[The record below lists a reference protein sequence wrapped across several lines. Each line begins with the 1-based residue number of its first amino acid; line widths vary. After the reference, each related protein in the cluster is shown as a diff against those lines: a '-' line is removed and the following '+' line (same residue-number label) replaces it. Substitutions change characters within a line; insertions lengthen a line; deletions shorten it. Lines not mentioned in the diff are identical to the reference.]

1 VRILFAA
8 VVLSFAS
15 LSQAASN
22 FTFDPAPGPHG
33 VGLRVVEQYDYTRTY
48 RGRYDVVT
56 GKAITGETARPVQTV
71 VWYPAAQKAGKRVSY
86 GDYANLNITAD
97 SFGLS
102 AAEIGKAA
110 AARLA
115 DAGNEIGAAQAA
127 AELAA
132 PMQAVRDAKPAAGKF
147 PVVIYAPSF
156 SAGAA
161 ENAELCE
168 YLASHGYVVISS
180 PSMGATTRSMT
191 DNLEGIETQAA
202 DIAFLVGYA
211 HTLPQ
216 ADLGKLAVA
225 GFSWG
230 GISNVFLAARDSRV
244 KALVNLDGSVRY
256 WPEMI
261 EQAKYVQPARVAIP
275 MLFLAQRPR
284 SLEDVARRGKPVTSF
299 LNEMKYSDLYTVTL
313 HPMEHLAFASESL
326 HMVSDK
332 RFEEYSRAEA
342 GQAYGW
348 MSRYVLNFLNA
359 YLLGQ
364 EQGKTFLNSTPKQNG
379 VPAHMVSVVK
389 AMSQGPAPTLE
400 TLSAEAA
407 KSNFSKVQEVF
418 AAMRKRDPKFTIPE
432 PVLNDWGY
440 KLLRSGNGT
449 AAIEILKLATVI
461 YPESGNAFDS
471 LAEAYEVS
479 QDKAQAIENYQ
490 RSLQLDPGNSNAEKH
505 LKALGAAPR

>member
-1 VRILFAA
+1 MRILFAA

-33 VGLRVVEQYDYTRTY
+33 VGVRVVEQYDYTRSY

-56 GKAITGETARPVQTV
+56 GKPVTGETARPVQTV
-71 VWYPAAQKAGKRVSY
+71 VWYPAQKAGKHLAYR
-86 GDYANLNITAD
+86 DYANLNITAD
-97 SFGLS
+97 NFTLS

-110 AARLA
+110 EARLI
-115 DAGNEIGAAQAA
+115 DAGNDLGTAQAA

-132 PMQAVRDAKPAAGKF
+132 PMLAVRDAKPAAGKF

-168 YLASHGYVVISS
+168 YLASHGFVVISS

-191 DNLEGIETQAA
+191 DDLEGIEAQAA
-202 DIAFLVGYA
+202 DIAFLIGYA

-216 ADLGKLAVA
+216 ADLAKLAVA

-230 GISNVFLAARDSRV
+230 GISNVFVAARDSRV

-284 SLEDVARRGKPVTSF
+284 SMEDLARRGKPVTSF

-313 HPMEHLAFASESL
+313 HPMEHLAFATVSL
-326 HMVSDK
+326 RMLPDK
-332 RFEEYSRAEA
+332 RFVEYSRAEA

-348 MSRYVLNFLNA
+348 MARYVLNFLNA

-364 EQGKTFLNSTPKQNG
+364 EQGKSFLDNTPKQNG
-379 VPAHMVSVVK
+379 VPAHMVSVAK

-400 TLSAEAA
+400 MLAAEAA
-407 KSNFSKVQEVF
+407 KSNFSKLGEVF
-418 AAMRKRDPKFTIPE
+418 AAMRKRDPKFTISE

-440 KLLRSGNGT
+440 KLMGAGNGK
-449 AAIEILKLATVI
+449 AAVEVLKLGTML
-461 YPESGNAFDS
+461 YPESWNAFDS
-471 LAEAYEVS
+471 LAEAYEIN

>member
-1 VRILFAA
+1 MRILFAA
-8 VVLSFAS
+8 VILSFAG
-15 LSQAASN
+15 LSQAAPN

-33 VGLRVVEQYDYTRTY
+33 VGVRVVEQYDYTRNY

-56 GKAITGETARPVQTV
+56 GKPVTGETARPVQTV
-71 VWYPAAQKAGKRVSY
+71 VWYPAQKSGKRVSY
-86 GDYANLNITAD
+86 GDYFNLNITAD
-97 SFGLS
+97 QFGMP
-102 AAEIGKAA
+102 AAEIRKAA
-110 AARLA
+110 EVRLQDVAGQTSAAVA
-115 DAGNEIGAAQAA
+115 S

-132 PMQAVRDAKPAAGKF
+132 PMLAVRDAKPVAGKF

-168 YLASHGYVVISS
+168 YLASHGYVVIAS
-180 PSMGATTRSMT
+180 PSMGAATRSMT
-191 DNLEGIETQAA
+191 DNLEGIEAQAA
-202 DIAFLVGYA
+202 DIAFLIGYA

-230 GISNVFLAARDSRV
+230 GISNVFVAARDSRV

-284 SLEDVARRGKPVTSF
+284 SLEDLARRGKPVTSF

-313 HPMEHLAFASESL
+313 HPMEHHAFASDSL
-326 HMVSDK
+326 HMLSDK

-348 MSRYVLNFLNA
+348 MARYVLNFLNA

-364 EQGKTFLNSTPKQNG
+364 EQGKAFLNNTPKQNG
-379 VPAHMVSVVK
+379 VPPHMASMVK
-389 AMSQGPAPTLE
+389 TMSQGAAPTLE
-400 TLSAEAA
+400 MLAAEAG
-407 KSNFSKVQEVF
+407 KTNFANVQEVF
-418 AAMRKRDPKFTIPE
+418 TAMRKREPKFTISE

-440 KLLRSGNGT
+440 KLLRGGNGK
-449 AAIEILKLATVI
+449 AAVEILKLATVL
-461 YPESGNAFDS
+461 YPDSGNAFDS
-471 LAEAYEVS
+471 LAEAHEAN
-479 QDKAQAIENYQ
+479 QDKVQAVENYQ